1 MGLRRRADSRDD
13 RRAQQD
19 RADSCGLGTLF
30 QRFDERPGNDE
41 RTTEVTQETE
51 RTDSYKEE
59 RRNGVILLR
68 DYLKEAFDARGLI
81 RRLTPSI
88 NRGTLKLIS
97 RPAGHSASSSKPGPS
112 AERNLEGIA
121 NDSGRL

>member
-1 MGLRRRADSRDD
+1 MGVCGRANARDE
-13 RRAQQD
+13 RGAEQD
-19 RADSCGLGTLF
+19 RADPCGLGTLF

-41 RTTEVTQETE
+41 RTTEVTEETE
-51 RTDSYKEE
+51 RTGTEGTEGTDSYKEE

-97 RPAGHSASSSKPGPS
+97 RPAGHSASPM
-112 AERNLEGIA
+112 
-121 NDSGRL
+121 